1 MKTVLLGF
9 IRLYQKTL
17 SPFWP
22 TTCRYS
28 PSCSH
33 YSYEAVQE
41 HGALKGGGM
50 ALRRLWRCQP
60 WGGFGYDPVPE
71 KSVANVSSTK

>member
-17 SPFWP
+17 SAFWP
-22 TTCRYS
+22 STCRYS

-33 YSYEAVQE
+33 YAYEAVQK
-41 HGALKGGGM
+41 HGPLKGGGM
-50 ALRRLWRCQP
+50 VLRRLWRCQP

-71 KSVANVSSTK
+71 KSGANVVSTK

>member
-1 MKTVLLGF
+1 MKTALLGF

-17 SPFWP
+17 SAFWP
-22 TTCRYS
+22 STCRYS

-33 YSYEAVQE
+33 YSYEAVQK
-41 HGALKGGGM
+41 HGPLKGGWM

-60 WGGFGYDPVPE
+60 WGSFGYDPVPE
-71 KSVANVSSTK
+71 KSGANVVKTK